1 MYDVI
6 IGGNVCKGP
15 STEPSHVNWC
25 GKQKLYE
32 TFICTIWMTFMEGYQ
47 LQDDLLFLP

>member
-25 GKQKLYE
+25 GKQKAVRDFHMHNL
-32 TFICTIWMTFMEGYQ
+32 
-47 LQDDLLFLP
+47 DDIYGGIAAPR